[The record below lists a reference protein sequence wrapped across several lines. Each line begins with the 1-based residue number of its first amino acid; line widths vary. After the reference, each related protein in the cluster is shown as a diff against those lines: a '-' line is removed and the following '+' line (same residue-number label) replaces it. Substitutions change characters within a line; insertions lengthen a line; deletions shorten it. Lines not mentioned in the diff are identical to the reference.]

1 MDDGRDGVKKEK
13 IFFSSRGECGKKY
26 RQTDIQTPG
35 IQKVVQGVLANLK
48 YDKKVKG

>member
-26 RQTDIQTPG
+26 RQTDIQTG
-35 IQKVVQGVLANLK
+35 IQKVVQGVLADLK
-48 YDKKVKG
+48 YEK